1 MKNIFSLCLT
11 LLSLSTSLAAKSQP
25 LNAKTLPAGTL
36 VLLETTE
43 RIDSYRATVGKTL
56 TFRVRTNV
64 VVDGKTVIASGAL
77 AIGRVKSI
85 SRTTFNNPEEIT
97 LEVLYAQAV
106 DGQQVALN
114 GAEQSYRGV
123 FAGES
128 VIVEPAQTIT
138 ATVMNNTEIH
148 P

>member
-1 MKNIFSLCLT
+1 MKKVFFFCLA
-11 LLSLSTSLAAKSQP
+11 LLSLTTSLAAKSQP
-25 LNAKTLPAGTL
+25 LNTKTLPAGTL
-36 VLLETTE
+36 VILETTE
-43 RIDSYRATVGKTL
+43 KIASDRATVGKTL
-56 TFRVRTNV
+56 IFRVRANV

-77 AIGRVKSI
+77 AVGRVKSI
-85 SRTTFNNPEEIT
+85 SRATYNNPEEIT

-114 GAEQSYRGV
+114 GAEQTYRGT
-123 FAGES
+123 FPGES

-138 ATVMNNTEIH
+138 ATVMNNTDIH